1 MATFD
6 FDHAPERLGTRCV
19 KWDSIGEG
27 ELPMW
32 VADMD
37 FEVAPCIQRAVQER
51 AAHPIYGYTYTP
63 KEYYDAVTGWFSRR
77 HNWHIDR
84 SWILHTPGVVAAMS
98 CAIKALTLPGQQVVI
113 LTPVYNCFFSS
124 IRNCGCEA
132 SECELKREADSYVID
147 YDDLER
153 RCADERAAVL
163 LFCNPHNPAG
173 RVWRR
178 DELERVSDICR
189 RHHVRV
195 IADEI
200 HCELVMPG
208 YEYTPF
214 ASLSDETS
222 AITVT
227 LNSPSKSFNTA
238 GLMQSNVICSDIE
251 MRRRVDRVINI
262 FEVCEVN
269 PFGPDALV
277 AAYNESEEW
286 LDELNRY
293 LYDNYLELKRFFA
306 EYMPKIEVL
315 KLEGTYLVW
324 VDISALEFTSDELEA
339 KLRDEGKVYLNSG
352 TMYGRRAGQGYM
364 RINIACPRSR
374 MIDGLTRMAKV
385 IAPCMEDDC
394 DMGCP
399 S

>member
-1 MATFD
+1 MSYKLS
-6 FDHAPERLGTRCV
+6 APSRRHTNSY
-19 KWDSIGEG
+19 KWDSAPSDDVIP
-27 ELPMW
+27 LW

-37 FEVAPCIQRAVQER
+37 FETYPAITEALQRRVAHGIF
-51 AAHPIYGYTYTP
+51 GYTRVPDAYYESVCRWFATRHQWQFAPSDIIYT
-63 KEYYDAVTGWFSRR
+63 S
-77 HNWHIDR
+77 
-84 SWILHTPGVVAAMS
+84 GVVPAISAV
-98 CAIKALTLPGQQVVI
+98 IKALTLPGQQVVI

-251 MRRRVDRVINI
+251 MRRRIDRVINI

>member
-1 MATFD
+1 MTKYD
-6 FDHAPERLGTRCV
+6 FDKETDRLGTQSV

-27 ELPMW
+27 VLPMW

-77 HNWHIDR
+77 HNWQIDR

-98 CAIKALTLPGQQVVI
+98 CAIKAMTLPGEKVII

-132 SECELKREADSYVID
+132 SESPLVRQADTYVID

-153 RCADERAAVL
+153 RCADERATTL

-173 RVWRR
+173 RVWTRE
-178 DELERVSDICR
+178 ELLRVNEICL

-208 YEYTPF
+208 HEFTPF
-214 ASLSDETS
+214 AAVS
-222 AITVT
+222 AECQANSVT
-227 LNSPSKSFNTA
+227 LNSPSKAFNTA
-238 GLMQSNVICSDIE
+238 GLQMSNVICSDE
-251 MRRRVDRVINI
+251 VLRRRIDRVINI

-269 PFGPDALV
+269 PFGPSALI
-277 AAYNESEEW
+277 AAYNEGEEW
-286 LDELNRY
+286 LDQLNQY
-293 LYDNYLELKRFFA
+293 LYDNYKALKAFFQ
-306 EYMPKIEVL
+306 EYMPKIEIL
-315 KLEGTYLVW
+315 RLEGTYLVW
-324 VDISALEFTSDELEA
+324 ADCSALEFTSDELED
-339 KLRDEGKVYLNSG
+339 LLMREGKVYVNSG
-352 TMYGRRAGQGYM
+352 TLYGQRTGQGYL
-364 RINIACPRSR
+364 RINIACPRKR
-374 MIDGLTRMAKV
+374 MMDGLTRMARV
-385 IAPCMEDDC
+385 LAPYMEDNC
-394 DMGCP
+394 DLGCP
-399 S
+399 A

>member
-37 FEVAPCIQRAVQER
+37 FEVAPAIRQAVERRAV
-51 AAHPIYGYTYTP
+51 HPVYGYTFTDDS
-63 KEYYDAVTGWFSRR
+63 YYDAVINWFDRR
-77 HNWHIDR
+77 HQWHIDR

-132 SECELKREADSYVID
+132 SECELKREGDSYVID

>member
-1 MATFD
+1 
-6 FDHAPERLGTRCV
+6 
-19 KWDSIGEG
+19 
-27 ELPMW
+27 
-32 VADMD
+32 
-37 FEVAPCIQRAVQER
+37 
-51 AAHPIYGYTYTP
+51 
-63 KEYYDAVTGWFSRR
+63 
-77 HNWHIDR
+77 
-84 SWILHTPGVVAAMS
+84 MS

-132 SECELKREADSYVID
+132 FECELKREGDSYVID

-385 IAPCMEDDC
+385 LAPYMEDDC
-394 DMGCP
+394 DLGCP

>member
-37 FEVAPCIQRAVQER
+37 FEVAPAIRQAVERR
-51 AAHPIYGYTYTP
+51 AAHPDDS
-63 KEYYDAVTGWFSRR
+63 YYDAVINWFDRR
-77 HNWHIDR
+77 HQWHIDR

-132 SECELKREADSYVID
+132 SECELKREGDSYVID

-189 RHHVRV
+189 RHHVHV

-385 IAPCMEDDC
+385 LAPYMEDDC
-394 DMGCP
+394 DLGCP
-399 S
+399 A

>member
-1 MATFD
+1 MKYD
-6 FDHAPERLGTRCV
+6 FDKTIDRRATNSY
-19 KWDSIGEG
+19 KWDSAPEG
-27 ELPMW
+27 VLPMW

-37 FEVAPCIQRAVQER
+37 FRTAPAIIDALQKRVAHGIF
-51 AAHPIYGYTYTP
+51 GYTRVP
-63 KEYYDAVTGWFSRR
+63 DAYYDAVTSWFSRR
-77 HNWHIDR
+77 HGWDIDR
-84 SWILHTPGVVAAMS
+84 EWIIYTSGVVPAVS
-98 CAIKALTLPGQQVVI
+98 EVIKALTVPGDKVI
-113 LTPVYNCFFSS
+113 VQTPVYNCFFSS

-132 SECELKREADSYVID
+132 SECELKREGDSYVID

-277 AAYNESEEW
+277 AAYNESEER
-286 LDELNRY
+286 LDELNCY

-385 IAPCMEDDC
+385 LAPYMEDDC

>member
-37 FEVAPCIQRAVQER
+37 FEVAPAIRQAVERR
-51 AAHPIYGYTYTP
+51 AAHPVYGYTFTDDS
-63 KEYYDAVTGWFSRR
+63 YYDAVINWFDRR
-77 HNWHIDR
+77 HQWHIDR

-200 HCELVMPG
+200 HSELVMPG

-385 IAPCMEDDC
+385 LAPCMEDDC

>member
-1 MATFD
+1 M
-6 FDHAPERLGTRCV
+6 
-19 KWDSIGEG
+19 
-27 ELPMW
+27 
-32 VADMD
+32 
-37 FEVAPCIQRAVQER
+37 
-51 AAHPIYGYTYTP
+51 
-63 KEYYDAVTGWFSRR
+63 
-77 HNWHIDR
+77 
-84 SWILHTPGVVAAMS
+84 
-98 CAIKALTLPGQQVVI
+98 VI

-132 SECELKREADSYVID
+132 SECELKREGDSYVID

-262 FEVCEVN
+262 FEVCEIN

-277 AAYNESEEW
+277 AAYNESDEW

-385 IAPCMEDDC
+385 LAPCMEDDS
-394 DMGCP
+394 DLGCP

>member
-1 MATFD
+1 MGGRYGLRGGSRHTPGCG
-6 FDHAPERLGTRCV
+6 APRRSSRLGYTFTD
-19 KWDSIGEG
+19 DS
-27 ELPMW
+27 
-32 VADMD
+32 
-37 FEVAPCIQRAVQER
+37 
-51 AAHPIYGYTYTP
+51 
-63 KEYYDAVTGWFSRR
+63 YYDAVINWFDRR
-77 HNWHIDR
+77 HQWHIDR

-124 IRNCGCEA
+124 IRNCGCVA
-132 SECELKREADSYVID
+132 SECELKREGDSYVID

-385 IAPCMEDDC
+385 LAPYMEDDC

-399 S
+399 A

>member
-1 MATFD
+1 MAKFD
-6 FDHAPERLGTRCV
+6 FDKAPERLGTHCV

-37 FEVAPCIQRAVQER
+37 FEVAPTIQQAVARR
-51 AAHPIYGYTYTP
+51 AAHPVYGYTFADDS
-63 KEYYDAVTGWFSRR
+63 YYDAVINWFDRR
-77 HNWHIDR
+77 HQWHIDR

-147 YDDLER
+147 FDDLER
-153 RCADERAAVL
+153 RCADERATVL

-208 YEYTPF
+208 YEYTPM
-214 ASLSDETS
+214 ASISEET
-222 AITVT
+222 AANTVT

-238 GLMQSNVICSDIE
+238 GLMQSNVICSDVE
-251 MRRRVDRVINI
+251 MRRRIDRVINI

-286 LDELNRY
+286 LDELNSY
-293 LYDNYLELKRFFA
+293 LYDNYMELKRFFA

-339 KLRDEGKVYLNSG
+339 KLRNEGKVYLNSG

-385 IAPCMEDDC
+385 LAPYMEDDC
-394 DMGCP
+394 SMGCP
-399 S
+399 A

>member
-37 FEVAPCIQRAVQER
+37 FEVAPAIRQAV
-51 AAHPIYGYTYTP
+51 
-63 KEYYDAVTGWFSRR
+63 
-77 HNWHIDR
+77 
-84 SWILHTPGVVAAMS
+84 
-98 CAIKALTLPGQQVVI
+98 
-113 LTPVYNCFFSS
+113 
-124 IRNCGCEA
+124 
-132 SECELKREADSYVID
+132 
-147 YDDLER
+147 ER

-238 GLMQSNVICSDIE
+238 GLMQSNVICSDTE

-324 VDISALEFTSDELEA
+324 VDISGLEFTSDELEA

-385 IAPCMEDDC
+385 LAPYMEDDC

-399 S
+399 A

>member
-1 MATFD
+1 M
-6 FDHAPERLGTRCV
+6 
-19 KWDSIGEG
+19 
-27 ELPMW
+27 
-32 VADMD
+32 
-37 FEVAPCIQRAVQER
+37 
-51 AAHPIYGYTYTP
+51 
-63 KEYYDAVTGWFSRR
+63 
-77 HNWHIDR
+77 
-84 SWILHTPGVVAAMS
+84 
-98 CAIKALTLPGQQVVI
+98 
-113 LTPVYNCFFSS
+113 
-124 IRNCGCEA
+124 
-132 SECELKREADSYVID
+132 
-147 YDDLER
+147 
-153 RCADERAAVL
+153 
-163 LFCNPHNPAG
+163 
-173 RVWRR
+173 WRR

-286 LDELNRY
+286 LDELNCY

-385 IAPCMEDDC
+385 LAPCMEDDS
-394 DMGCP
+394 DLGCP